1 MSLSKILLSS
11 LFKSLTGKA
20 FQQAPEGSALNII
33 GERIQKFDPVLQ
45 PYDLLKND
53 PVIGEKIQGFKSAVA
68 PMIGEK
74 IQGFKSAIAPM
85 PYGTSQKQ
93 YNEYQGIV
101 DKFSGIG
108 SFGNL
113 ISEIYGEGGVMQG
126 YNPVSAFGRGPVG
139 AIENRISSI
148 MNRSAPQTDYSRNLI
163 LDLYNAKNELLG
175 GQGINRV
182 TRPGS
187 YSYDDSAISKT
198 PGINLSALYD
208 DLGQSSSGS
217 DSGNNSSGSESFGG
231 GFSTSSSGVEETF

>member
-1 MSLSKILLSS
+1 MNPLLQLLINSLATRGLAKATENTPLSFIGKGLDYLDPFS
-11 LFKSLTGKA
+11 YFKTTDKGLDSLTDVLGN
-20 FQQAPEGSALNII
+20 FIGPE
-33 GERIQKFDPVLQ
+33 K
-45 PYDLLKND
+45 
-53 PVIGEKIQGFKSAVA
+53 
-68 PMIGEK
+68 
-74 IQGFKSAIAPM
+74 
-85 PYGTSQKQ
+85 YGTSQAQFENLQIPYDK
-93 YNEYQGIV
+93 EQG
-101 DKFSGIG
+101 SGA
-108 SFGNL
+108 FRNL
-113 ISEIYGEGGVMQG
+113 VSDIYGEGGIMQG

-148 MNRSAPQTDYSRNLI
+148 MNRSAPQTNYSRNLV

-217 DSGNNSSGSESFGG
+217 DSGN
-231 GFSTSSSGVEETF
+231 SSSGTGGGSSGETYGSVGSYEDFGSTY